1 MPIAIV
7 VHGGA
12 GDIPSERRELAVAG
26 CKEAALVGWRILQD
40 GGSAVDAVEAAVR
53 TLEDNP
59 QYNAGTGSSLNVEGN
74 IEMDAGVMEGDTL
87 RVGAIAGVQSIKNP
101 ILLARLVLES
111 PHVLLI
117 SKGAHEFALEQ
128 GFSFCKFEDLLTE
141 RQYNSWK
148 KPRGITDN
156 EPRYLRREVGSRTL
170 ESASD
175 EPGSGANET
184 EKKHGTVGAVAIDMT
199 DNLAAATSTGG
210 FLNKYPGRVGD
221 SPLVGCGFYADEN
234 AAVSCTGY
242 GEDFIRLLIAKR
254 AAEFVAGG
262 SHAREAAQAAIALLS
277 AKADGKG
284 GLIIVDRIGN
294 VGFAWNSKNMARAY
308 LCGEMQEPESSV

>member
-26 CKEAALVGWRILQD
+26 CKEAALVGWRILQA
-40 GGSAVDAVEAAVR
+40 GGTALDAVEAAVR
-53 TLEDNP
+53 LLEDNP
-59 QYNAGTGSSLNVEGN
+59 NFNAGTGSCLTRDGN
-74 IEMDAGVMEGDTL
+74 IEMDAGIMEGHTF
-87 RVGAIAGVQSIKNP
+87 RVGAVAGVELIKNP
-101 ILLARLVLES
+101 IALARKVLES

-117 SKGAHEFALEQ
+117 SKGAQEFALEQ

-141 RQYNSWK
+141 RQYNNWK
-148 KPRGITDN
+148 KLHGLTDD
-156 EPRYLRREVGSRTL
+156 EPRYLRREIGSRTQ
-170 ESASD
+170 EAAPG
-175 EPGSGANET
+175 EPRALTSET
-184 EKKHGTVGAVAIDMT
+184 EKKHGTVGAVAIDMA
-199 DNLAAATSTGG
+199 DHLAAATSTGG

-242 GEDFIRLLIAKR
+242 GEDFMRLLIARR

-262 SHAREAAQAAIALLS
+262 SHAREASQAAIALLS
-277 AKADGKG
+277 AKATGTG
-284 GLIIVDRIGN
+284 GLITVDRIGN
-294 VGFAWNSKNMARAY
+294 VGFAWNSKNMAHAY
-308 LCGEMQEPESSV
+308 LYGEMQEPEASI